1 MQNIG
6 NTYQTKQSEFA
17 TSGKTVKTD
26 VKAAFD
32 FAAIFSDLNAKSDS
46 HTNLSNVMA
55 SAKDNRLNA
64 VKQSNTKKTAAKE
77 DLRKDNSINKDNEDP
92 EEKKTKNKDKTTVTE
107 DLSLALKDLNALL
120 EESNQEDLQ
129 VQIDPAT
136 ASKDFLSVPEDNLD
150 LASDYVPTE
159 LVVETKVNQH
169 TDNANVT
176 DDTVDLVLA
185 SNSNNSKLLNQL
197 KQFANTQDTEVLDL
211 STDKLKEFLAKV
223 DVSSLSEQDFA
234 TFKFLKEQSV
244 ALDSP
249 KPLLNLQ
256 QQLAT
261 LSNVKLTAVTNDP
274 LLDTKVSVSNLLNE
288 LDGKVNLNTDTT
300 SISADEDF
308 GFKDFE
314 NIENSLKLSKL
325 LDDELQDL
333 DTKEQINSIMDAK
346 DKANAN
352 TLARSLEL
360 LKQVSSGMNVS
371 PRLNMTS
378 SDRVDSNLVASKT
391 TLESA
396 LMEKQATAFSSN
408 SAFENGS
415 FSENSNSQQS
425 FNQNFLNSLNQ
436 ANKTVSTESKPT
448 LNQTPDLLTLSKN
461 LKENAEA
468 LTEKVMKMA
477 SRNLKS
483 MVLDL
488 NPTNLGKMK
497 ITLDLTNADEIAKI
511 SIGASQAGTRALVES
526 TLESLKE
533 TLKQNFIEAQT
544 DVVDYEEGE
553 PNHEQYASGDEQHQ
567 PQHESS
573 QDERADNGI
582 LFASDENSEN
592 ETENSQLNDLENINN
607 SQNANG
613 ISYFA

>member
-107 DLSLALKDLNALL
+107 DLSLALNDLNALL
-120 EESNQEDLQ
+120 NDSNQEDLQ
-129 VQIDPAT
+129 VQIDPA
-136 ASKDFLSVPEDNLD
+136 ASKDFLSVSQDNLD

-197 KQFANTQDTEVLDL
+197 KQFANAQDTEVLDL

-261 LSNVKLTAVTNDP
+261 LSNGKLTVANDP
-274 LLDTKVSVSNLLNE
+274 LLNTKVSVSNLLKE
-288 LDGKVNLNTDTT
+288 LEGKVNLNTDTT

-371 PRLNMTS
+371 PRMNMTS

-497 ITLDLTNADEIAKI
+497 ITLDLTSADEIAKI

-526 TLESLKE
+526 TLDSLKE

-553 PNHEQYASGDEQHQ
+553 PNHEQYASDDEQHQ

-573 QDERADNGI
+573 QQKSSDNGI
-582 LFASDENSEN
+582 LFASDENSER

>member
-64 VKQSNTKKTAAKE
+64 VKQNNTKKTTA
-77 DLRKDNSINKDNEDP
+77 KDNSISDEKEEP
-92 EEKKTKNKDKTTVTE
+92 EEKKAKNKDKTTVTE
-107 DLSLALKDLNALL
+107 DLSLALNDLNALL

-261 LSNVKLTAVTNDP
+261 LSNVKLTAATNDP

-288 LDGKVNLNTDTT
+288 LEGKVNLNTDTT

-371 PRLNMTS
+371 PRMNMTS

-526 TLESLKE
+526 TLDSLKE

-553 PNHEQYASGDEQHQ
+553 PNHEQYASDDEQHQ

-573 QDERADNGI
+573 QQKSSDNGI
-582 LFASDENSEN
+582 LFASDENSER

>member
-32 FAAIFSDLNAKSDS
+32 FAVIFSDLNAKSDS

-197 KQFANTQDTEVLDL
+197 KQFANAQDTEVLDL

-261 LSNVKLTAVTNDP
+261 LSNVKLTAATNDP
-274 LLDTKVSVSNLLNE
+274 LLDTKVSVSNLLKE
-288 LDGKVNLNTDTT
+288 LEGKVNLNTDTT

-371 PRLNMTS
+371 PRMNMTS

-526 TLESLKE
+526 TLDSLKE

-553 PNHEQYASGDEQHQ
+553 PNHEQYASDDEQHQ

-573 QDERADNGI
+573 QQKSSDNGI
-582 LFASDENSEN
+582 LFASDENSER

>member
-46 HTNLSNVMA
+46 HSNLTNVVA

-64 VKQSNTKKTAAKE
+64 VKQNNTKKTTA
-77 DLRKDNSINKDNEDP
+77 KDNSISDEKEEP
-92 EEKKTKNKDKTTVTE
+92 EEKKAKNKDKTTVTE
-107 DLSLALKDLNALL
+107 DLSLALNDLNALL
-120 EESNQEDLQ
+120 EETNQEDLQ

-136 ASKDFLSVPEDNLD
+136 ASKDFLSVPQDNLD

-197 KQFANTQDTEVLDL
+197 KQFANAQDTEVLDL

-261 LSNVKLTAVTNDP
+261 LSNVKLTAATNDP
-274 LLDTKVSVSNLLNE
+274 LLDTKVSVSNLLKE
-288 LDGKVNLNTDTT
+288 LEGKVNLNTDTT

-371 PRLNMTS
+371 PRMNMTS

-497 ITLDLTNADEIAKI
+497 ITLDLTSADEIAKI

-526 TLESLKE
+526 TLDSLKE

-553 PNHEQYASGDEQHQ
+553 PNHEQYASDDEQHQ

-573 QDERADNGI
+573 QQKSSDNGI
-582 LFASDENSEN
+582 LFASDENSER

>member
-107 DLSLALKDLNALL
+107 DLSLALNDLNALL
-120 EESNQEDLQ
+120 NDTNQEDLQ
-129 VQIDPAT
+129 VQIDPA
-136 ASKDFLSVPEDNLD
+136 ASKDFLSVSQDNLD
-150 LASDYVPTE
+150 LASDYVPTD
-159 LVVETKVNQH
+159 LVVEAKVNQH

-197 KQFANTQDTEVLDL
+197 KQFANAQDTEVLDL

-261 LSNVKLTAVTNDP
+261 LSNGKLTVANDP
-274 LLDTKVSVSNLLNE
+274 LLNTKVSVSNLLKE
-288 LDGKVNLNTDTT
+288 LEGKVNLNTDTT

-371 PRLNMTS
+371 PRMNMTS

-396 LMEKQATAFSSN
+396 LMEKQAQAFSSN

-497 ITLDLTNADEIAKI
+497 ITLDLTNVDEIAKI

-526 TLESLKE
+526 TLDSLKE

-553 PNHEQYASGDEQHQ
+553 PNHEQYASDDEQHQ

-573 QDERADNGI
+573 QQKSSDNGI
-582 LFASDENSEN
+582 LFASDENSER

>member
-32 FAAIFSDLNAKSDS
+32 FAVIFSDLNAKSDS

-107 DLSLALKDLNALL
+107 DLSLALNDLNALL
-120 EESNQEDLQ
+120 NDTNQEDLQ
-129 VQIDPAT
+129 VQIDPA
-136 ASKDFLSVPEDNLD
+136 ASKDFLSVSQDNLD

-261 LSNVKLTAVTNDP
+261 LSNGKLTVANDP
-274 LLDTKVSVSNLLNE
+274 LLNTKVSVSNLLKE
-288 LDGKVNLNTDTT
+288 LEGKVNLNTDTT

-371 PRLNMTS
+371 PRMNMTS

-526 TLESLKE
+526 TLDSLKE

-553 PNHEQYASGDEQHQ
+553 PNHEQYASDDEQHQ

-573 QDERADNGI
+573 QQKSSDNGI
-582 LFASDENSEN
+582 LFASDENSER

>member
-46 HTNLSNVMA
+46 HTNLSNVIA

-107 DLSLALKDLNALL
+107 DLSLALNDLNALL
-120 EESNQEDLQ
+120 NDTNQEDLQ

-136 ASKDFLSVPEDNLD
+136 SKDFLSVSQDNLD
-150 LASDYVPTE
+150 LASDYVPTD
-159 LVVETKVNQH
+159 LVVEAKVNQH

-197 KQFANTQDTEVLDL
+197 KQFANAQDTEVLDL

-261 LSNVKLTAVTNDP
+261 LSNGKLTVANDP
-274 LLDTKVSVSNLLNE
+274 LLNTKVSVSNLLKE
-288 LDGKVNLNTDTT
+288 LEGKVNLNTDTT

-371 PRLNMTS
+371 PRMNMTS

-497 ITLDLTNADEIAKI
+497 ITLDLTSADEIAKI

-526 TLESLKE
+526 SLDNLKE

-553 PNHEQYASGDEQHQ
+553 PNHEQYASDDEQHQ

-573 QDERADNGI
+573 QQKSSDNGI
-582 LFASDENSEN
+582 LFASDENSER

>member
-107 DLSLALKDLNALL
+107 DLSLALNDLNALL

-150 LASDYVPTE
+150 LASDYVPTD
-159 LVVETKVNQH
+159 LVVKAKVNQH

-197 KQFANTQDTEVLDL
+197 KQFANAQDTEVLDL

-261 LSNVKLTAVTNDP
+261 LSNGKLTVANDP
-274 LLDTKVSVSNLLNE
+274 LLNTKVSVSNLLKE
-288 LDGKVNLNTDTT
+288 LEGKVNLNTDTT

-371 PRLNMTS
+371 PRMNMTS

-526 TLESLKE
+526 TLDSLKE

-553 PNHEQYASGDEQHQ
+553 PNHEQYASDDEQHQ

-573 QDERADNGI
+573 QQKSSDNGI
-582 LFASDENSEN
+582 LFASDENSER

>member
-107 DLSLALKDLNALL
+107 DLSLALNDLNALL
-120 EESNQEDLQ
+120 NDTNQEDLQ

-136 ASKDFLSVPEDNLD
+136 SKDFLSVSQDNLD
-150 LASDYVPTE
+150 LASDYVPTD
-159 LVVETKVNQH
+159 LVVEAKVNQH

-197 KQFANTQDTEVLDL
+197 KQFANAQDTEVLDL

-261 LSNVKLTAVTNDP
+261 LSNGKLTVANDP
-274 LLDTKVSVSNLLNE
+274 LLNTKVSVSNLLKE
-288 LDGKVNLNTDTT
+288 LEGKVNLNTDTT

-371 PRLNMTS
+371 PRMNMTS

-526 TLESLKE
+526 TLDSLKE

-553 PNHEQYASGDEQHQ
+553 PNHEQYASDDEQHQ

-573 QDERADNGI
+573 QQKSSDNGI
-582 LFASDENSEN
+582 LFASDENSER

>member
-107 DLSLALKDLNALL
+107 DLSLALNDLNALL
-120 EESNQEDLQ
+120 NDSNQEDLQ
-129 VQIDPAT
+129 VQIDPA
-136 ASKDFLSVPEDNLD
+136 ASKDFLSVSQDNLD
-150 LASDYVPTE
+150 LASDYVPTD
-159 LVVETKVNQH
+159 LVVEAKVNQH

-197 KQFANTQDTEVLDL
+197 KQFANAQDTEVLDL

-249 KPLLNLQ
+249 KTLLNLQ

-261 LSNVKLTAVTNDP
+261 LSNGKLTVANDP
-274 LLDTKVSVSNLLNE
+274 LLNTKVSVSNLLKE
-288 LDGKVNLNTDTT
+288 LEGKVNLNTDTT

-371 PRLNMTS
+371 PRMNMTS

-526 TLESLKE
+526 TLDSLKE

-553 PNHEQYASGDEQHQ
+553 PNHEQYASDDEQHQ

-573 QDERADNGI
+573 QQKSSDNGI
-582 LFASDENSEN
+582 LFASDENSER

>member
-32 FAAIFSDLNAKSDS
+32 FAVIFSDLNAKSDS

-107 DLSLALKDLNALL
+107 DLSLALNDLNALL
-120 EESNQEDLQ
+120 NDTNQEDLQ
-129 VQIDPAT
+129 VQIDPA
-136 ASKDFLSVPEDNLD
+136 ASKDFLSVSQDNLD
-150 LASDYVPTE
+150 LASDYVPTD
-159 LVVETKVNQH
+159 LVVEAKVNQH

-197 KQFANTQDTEVLDL
+197 KQFANAQNTEVLDL

-261 LSNVKLTAVTNDP
+261 LSNGKLTVANDP
-274 LLDTKVSVSNLLNE
+274 LLNTKVSVSNLLKE
-288 LDGKVNLNTDTT
+288 LEGKVNLNTDTT
-300 SISADEDF
+300 SISADENF

-436 ANKTVSTESKPT
+436 ANKTVSTESKPA

-526 TLESLKE
+526 TLDSLKE

-553 PNHEQYASGDEQHQ
+553 PNHEQYASDDEQHQ

-573 QDERADNGI
+573 QQKSSDNGI
-582 LFASDENSEN
+582 LFASDENSER

>member
-17 TSGKTVKTD
+17 SSGKTVKTD

-46 HTNLSNVMA
+46 HSNLANVMA

-64 VKQSNTKKTAAKE
+64 VKQNNQKKTTA
-77 DLRKDNSINKDNEDP
+77 KDNSVQDENEGS
-92 EEKKTKNKDKTTVTE
+92 EKKKAKNKDKTSVTE

-120 EESNQEDLQ
+120 DKTNQEDLKG
-129 VQIDPAT
+129 QI
-136 ASKDFLSVPEDNLD
+136 D
-150 LASDYVPTE
+150 LASGCLSKD
-159 LVVETKVNQH
+159 LVVDANQN
-169 TDNANVT
+169 TSNTNAT
-176 DDTVDLVLA
+176 EDCVDLVLA
-185 SNSNNSKLLNQL
+185 SNNNSKLLNQL
-197 KQFANTQDTEVLDL
+197 KQFANAQDTEVLDL

-261 LSNVKLTAVTNDP
+261 LSNGKLTVANDP
-274 LLDTKVSVSNLLNE
+274 LLNTKVSVSNLLKE
-288 LDGKVNLNTDTT
+288 LEGKVNLNTDTT

-371 PRLNMTS
+371 PRMNMTS

-497 ITLDLTNADEIAKI
+497 ITLDLTSADEIAKI

-526 TLESLKE
+526 TLDSLKE

-553 PNHEQYASGDEQHQ
+553 PNHEQYASDDEQHQ

-573 QDERADNGI
+573 QQKSSDNGI
-582 LFASDENSEN
+582 LFASDENSER

>member
-107 DLSLALKDLNALL
+107 DLSLALNDLNALL
-120 EESNQEDLQ
+120 NDTNQEDLQ
-129 VQIDPAT
+129 VQIDPA
-136 ASKDFLSVPEDNLD
+136 ASKDFLSVSQDNLD
-150 LASDYVPTE
+150 LASDYVPTD
-159 LVVETKVNQH
+159 LVVEAKVNQH

-261 LSNVKLTAVTNDP
+261 LSNVKLTAATNDP
-274 LLDTKVSVSNLLNE
+274 LLDTKVSVSNLLKE
-288 LDGKVNLNTDTT
+288 LEGKVNLNTDTT

-371 PRLNMTS
+371 PRMNMTS

-497 ITLDLTNADEIAKI
+497 ITLDLTSADEIAKI

-526 TLESLKE
+526 TLDSLKE

-553 PNHEQYASGDEQHQ
+553 PNHEQYASDDEQHQ

-573 QDERADNGI
+573 QQKSSDNGI
-582 LFASDENSEN
+582 LFASDENSER

>member
-107 DLSLALKDLNALL
+107 DLSLALNDLNALL
-120 EESNQEDLQ
+120 NDTNQEDLQ
-129 VQIDPAT
+129 VQIDPA
-136 ASKDFLSVPEDNLD
+136 ASKDFLSVSQDNLD
-150 LASDYVPTE
+150 LASDYVPTD
-159 LVVETKVNQH
+159 LVVEAKVNQH

-197 KQFANTQDTEVLDL
+197 KQFANAQDTEVLDL

-261 LSNVKLTAVTNDP
+261 LSNGKLTVANDP
-274 LLDTKVSVSNLLNE
+274 LLNTKVSVSNLLKE
-288 LDGKVNLNTDTT
+288 LEGKVNLNTDTT

-371 PRLNMTS
+371 PRMNMTS

-497 ITLDLTNADEIAKI
+497 ITLDLTSADEIAKI

-526 TLESLKE
+526 TLDSLKE

-553 PNHEQYASGDEQHQ
+553 PNHEQYASDDEQHQ

-573 QDERADNGI
+573 QQKSSDNGI
-582 LFASDENSEN
+582 LFALDENSEN

>member
-17 TSGKTVKTD
+17 TNGKTVKTD

-107 DLSLALKDLNALL
+107 DLSLALNDLNALL
-120 EESNQEDLQ
+120 NDTNQEDLQ
-129 VQIDPAT
+129 VQIDPA
-136 ASKDFLSVPEDNLD
+136 ASKDFLSVSQDNLD

-197 KQFANTQDTEVLDL
+197 KQFANAQDTEVLDL

-261 LSNVKLTAVTNDP
+261 LSNGKLTVANDP
-274 LLDTKVSVSNLLNE
+274 LLNTKVSVSNLLKE
-288 LDGKVNLNTDTT
+288 LEGKVNLNTDTT

-371 PRLNMTS
+371 PRMNMTS

-526 TLESLKE
+526 TLDSLKE

-553 PNHEQYASGDEQHQ
+553 PNHEQYASDDEQHQ

-573 QDERADNGI
+573 QQKSSDNGI
-582 LFASDENSEN
+582 LFASDENSER

>member
-107 DLSLALKDLNALL
+107 DLSLALNDLNALL
-120 EESNQEDLQ
+120 NDTNQEDLQ
-129 VQIDPAT
+129 VQIDPA
-136 ASKDFLSVPEDNLD
+136 ASKDFLSVSQDNLD
-150 LASDYVPTE
+150 LASDYVPTD
-159 LVVETKVNQH
+159 LVVEAKVNQH

-197 KQFANTQDTEVLDL
+197 KQFANAQDTEVLDL

-261 LSNVKLTAVTNDP
+261 LSNGKLTVANDP
-274 LLDTKVSVSNLLNE
+274 LLNTKVSVSNLLKDLE
-288 LDGKVNLNTDTT
+288 GKVNLNTDTT

-526 TLESLKE
+526 TLDSLKE

-553 PNHEQYASGDEQHQ
+553 PNHEQYASDDEQHQ

-573 QDERADNGI
+573 QQKSSDNGI
-582 LFASDENSEN
+582 LFASDENSER

>member
-107 DLSLALKDLNALL
+107 DLSLALNDLNALL
-120 EESNQEDLQ
+120 NDTNQEDLQ
-129 VQIDPAT
+129 VQIDPA
-136 ASKDFLSVPEDNLD
+136 ASKDFLSVSQDNLD
-150 LASDYVPTE
+150 LASDYVPTN
-159 LVVETKVNQH
+159 LVVEAKVNQH

-197 KQFANTQDTEVLDL
+197 KQFANAQDTEVLDL

-261 LSNVKLTAVTNDP
+261 LSNGKLTVANDP
-274 LLDTKVSVSNLLNE
+274 LLNTKVSVSNLLKE
-288 LDGKVNLNTDTT
+288 LEGKVNLNTDTT

-371 PRLNMTS
+371 PRMNMTS

-526 TLESLKE
+526 TLDSLKE

-553 PNHEQYASGDEQHQ
+553 PNHEQYASDDEQHQ

-573 QDERADNGI
+573 QQKSSDNGI
-582 LFASDENSEN
+582 LFASDENSER

-613 ISYFA
+613 ISCFA

>member
-46 HTNLSNVMA
+46 HSNLTNVVA

-64 VKQSNTKKTAAKE
+64 VKQNNTKKTTA
-77 DLRKDNSINKDNEDP
+77 KDNSISDEKEEP
-92 EEKKTKNKDKTTVTE
+92 EEKKAKNKDKTTVTE
-107 DLSLALKDLNALL
+107 DLSLALNDLNALL
-120 EESNQEDLQ
+120 EETNQEDLQ
-129 VQIDPAT
+129 VQIDPA
-136 ASKDFLSVPEDNLD
+136 ASKDFLSVSQDNLD
-150 LASDYVPTE
+150 LASDYVPTD

-197 KQFANTQDTEVLDL
+197 KQFANAQDTEVLDL

-261 LSNVKLTAVTNDP
+261 LSNGKLTVANDP
-274 LLDTKVSVSNLLNE
+274 LLNTKVSVSNLLKE
-288 LDGKVNLNTDTT
+288 LEGKVNLNTDTT

-371 PRLNMTS
+371 PRMNMTS

-526 TLESLKE
+526 TLDSLKE

-553 PNHEQYASGDEQHQ
+553 PNHEQYASDDEQHQ

-573 QDERADNGI
+573 QQKSSDNGI
-582 LFASDENSEN
+582 LFASDENSER

>member
-64 VKQSNTKKTAAKE
+64 VKQNNTKKTTA
-77 DLRKDNSINKDNEDP
+77 KDNSISDEKEEP
-92 EEKKTKNKDKTTVTE
+92 EEKKAKNKDKTTVTE
-107 DLSLALKDLNALL
+107 DLSLALNDLNALL
-120 EESNQEDLQ
+120 EETNQEDLQ

-261 LSNVKLTAVTNDP
+261 LSNGKLTVANDP
-274 LLDTKVSVSNLLNE
+274 LLNTKVSVSNLLKE
-288 LDGKVNLNTDTT
+288 LEGKVNLNTDTT

-371 PRLNMTS
+371 PRMNMTS

-526 TLESLKE
+526 TLDSLKE

-553 PNHEQYASGDEQHQ
+553 PNHEQYASDDEQHQ

-573 QDERADNGI
+573 QQKSSDNGI
-582 LFASDENSEN
+582 LFASDENSER

>member
-107 DLSLALKDLNALL
+107 DLSLALNDLNALL
-120 EESNQEDLQ
+120 NDTNQEDLQ

-197 KQFANTQDTEVLDL
+197 KQFANAQDTEVLDL

-261 LSNVKLTAVTNDP
+261 LSNGKLTVANDP
-274 LLDTKVSVSNLLNE
+274 LLNTKVSVSNLLKE
-288 LDGKVNLNTDTT
+288 LEGKVNLNTDTT

-371 PRLNMTS
+371 PRMNMTS

-526 TLESLKE
+526 TLDSLKE

-553 PNHEQYASGDEQHQ
+553 PNHEQYASDDEQHQ

-573 QDERADNGI
+573 QQKSSDNGI
-582 LFASDENSEN
+582 LFASDENSER

>member
-107 DLSLALKDLNALL
+107 DLSLALNDLNALL
-120 EESNQEDLQ
+120 NDTNQEDLQ
-129 VQIDPAT
+129 VQIDPA
-136 ASKDFLSVPEDNLD
+136 ASKDFLSVSQDNLD
-150 LASDYVPTE
+150 LASDYVPTD
-159 LVVETKVNQH
+159 LVVEAKVNQH

-261 LSNVKLTAVTNDP
+261 LSNGKLTVANDP
-274 LLDTKVSVSNLLNE
+274 LLNTKVSVSNLLKE
-288 LDGKVNLNTDTT
+288 LEGKVNLNTDTT

-371 PRLNMTS
+371 PRMNMTS

-497 ITLDLTNADEIAKI
+497 ITLDLTSADEIAKI

-526 TLESLKE
+526 TLDSLKE

-553 PNHEQYASGDEQHQ
+553 PNHEQYASDDEQHQ

-573 QDERADNGI
+573 QQKSSDNGI
-582 LFASDENSEN
+582 LFASDENSER

>member
-1 MQNIG
+1 
-6 NTYQTKQSEFA
+6 
-17 TSGKTVKTD
+17 
-26 VKAAFD
+26 
-32 FAAIFSDLNAKSDS
+32 
-46 HTNLSNVMA
+46 

-107 DLSLALKDLNALL
+107 DLSLALNDLNALL
-120 EESNQEDLQ
+120 NDTNQEDLQ
-129 VQIDPAT
+129 VQIDPA
-136 ASKDFLSVPEDNLD
+136 ASKDFLSVSQDNLD
-150 LASDYVPTE
+150 LASDYVPTD
-159 LVVETKVNQH
+159 LVVEAKVNQH

-197 KQFANTQDTEVLDL
+197 KQFANAQDTEVLDL

-261 LSNVKLTAVTNDP
+261 LSNVKLTAATNDP

-288 LDGKVNLNTDTT
+288 LEGKVNLNTDTT

-497 ITLDLTNADEIAKI
+497 ITLDLTSADEIAKI

-526 TLESLKE
+526 TLDNLKE

-573 QDERADNGI
+573 QQKSSDNGI
-582 LFASDENSEN
+582 LFASDENSER

>member
-107 DLSLALKDLNALL
+107 DLSLALNDLNALL
-120 EESNQEDLQ
+120 NDTNQEDLQ
-129 VQIDPAT
+129 VQIDPA
-136 ASKDFLSVPEDNLD
+136 ASKDFLSVSQDNLD
-150 LASDYVPTE
+150 LASDYVPTD
-159 LVVETKVNQH
+159 LVVEAKVNQH

-197 KQFANTQDTEVLDL
+197 KQFANAQDTEVLDL

-261 LSNVKLTAVTNDP
+261 LSNGKLTVANDP
-274 LLDTKVSVSNLLNE
+274 LLNTKVSVSNLLKE
-288 LDGKVNLNTDTT
+288 LEGKVNLNTDTT

-371 PRLNMTS
+371 PRMNMTS

-497 ITLDLTNADEIAKI
+497 ITLDLTSADEIAKI

-526 TLESLKE
+526 TLDSLKE

-553 PNHEQYASGDEQHQ
+553 PNHEQYASDDEQHQ

-573 QDERADNGI
+573 QQKSSDNGI
-582 LFASDENSEN
+582 LFASDENSERV
-592 ETENSQLNDLENINN
+592 TENSQLNDLENINN

>member
-107 DLSLALKDLNALL
+107 DLSLALNDLNALL
-120 EESNQEDLQ
+120 NDTNQEDLQ

-197 KQFANTQDTEVLDL
+197 KQFANAQDTEVLDL

-261 LSNVKLTAVTNDP
+261 LSNGKLTVANDP
-274 LLDTKVSVSNLLNE
+274 LLNTKVSVSNLLKE
-288 LDGKVNLNTDTT
+288 LEGKVNLNTDTT

-497 ITLDLTNADEIAKI
+497 ITLDLTSADEIAKI

-526 TLESLKE
+526 TLDSLKE

-553 PNHEQYASGDEQHQ
+553 PNHEQYASDDERHQ

-573 QDERADNGI
+573 QQKSSDNGI
-582 LFASDENSEN
+582 LFASDENSER

>member
-64 VKQSNTKKTAAKE
+64 VKQNNTKKTTA
-77 DLRKDNSINKDNEDP
+77 KDNSISDEKEEP
-92 EEKKTKNKDKTTVTE
+92 EEKKAKNKDKTTVTE
-107 DLSLALKDLNALL
+107 DLSLALNDLNALL
-120 EESNQEDLQ
+120 EETNQEDLQ

-261 LSNVKLTAVTNDP
+261 LSNVKLTAATNDP

-288 LDGKVNLNTDTT
+288 LEGKVNLNTDTT

-371 PRLNMTS
+371 PRMNMTS

-497 ITLDLTNADEIAKI
+497 ITLDLTSADEIAKI

-526 TLESLKE
+526 TLDSLKE

-553 PNHEQYASGDEQHQ
+553 PNHEQYASDDEQHQ

-573 QDERADNGI
+573 QQKSSDNGI
-582 LFASDENSEN
+582 LFASDENSER

>member
-159 LVVETKVNQH
+159 LVVETKANQH

-211 STDKLKEFLAKV
+211 K
-223 DVSSLSEQDFA
+223 
-234 TFKFLKEQSV
+234 
-244 ALDSP
+244 
-249 KPLLNLQ
+249 
-256 QQLAT
+256 
-261 LSNVKLTAVTNDP
+261 
-274 LLDTKVSVSNLLNE
+274 
-288 LDGKVNLNTDTT
+288 
-300 SISADEDF
+300 
-308 GFKDFE
+308 
-314 NIENSLKLSKL
+314 
-325 LDDELQDL
+325 
-333 DTKEQINSIMDAK
+333 
-346 DKANAN
+346 
-352 TLARSLEL
+352 
-360 LKQVSSGMNVS
+360 
-371 PRLNMTS
+371 
-378 SDRVDSNLVASKT
+378 
-391 TLESA
+391 
-396 LMEKQATAFSSN
+396 
-408 SAFENGS
+408 S
-415 FSENSNSQQS
+415 F
-425 FNQNFLNSLNQ
+425 
-436 ANKTVSTESKPT
+436 
-448 LNQTPDLLTLSKN
+448 
-461 LKENAEA
+461 
-468 LTEKVMKMA
+468 
-477 SRNLKS
+477 
-483 MVLDL
+483 
-488 NPTNLGKMK
+488 
-497 ITLDLTNADEIAKI
+497 
-511 SIGASQAGTRALVES
+511 
-526 TLESLKE
+526 
-533 TLKQNFIEAQT
+533 
-544 DVVDYEEGE
+544 
-553 PNHEQYASGDEQHQ
+553 
-567 PQHESS
+567 
-573 QDERADNGI
+573 
-582 LFASDENSEN
+582 
-592 ETENSQLNDLENINN
+592 
-607 SQNANG
+607 
-613 ISYFA
+613 

>member
-107 DLSLALKDLNALL
+107 DLSLALNDLNALL
-120 EESNQEDLQ
+120 NDTNQEDLQ
-129 VQIDPAT
+129 VQIDPA
-136 ASKDFLSVPEDNLD
+136 ASKDFLSVSQDNLD
-150 LASDYVPTE
+150 LASDYVPTD
-159 LVVETKVNQH
+159 LVVEAKVNQH

-197 KQFANTQDTEVLDL
+197 KQFANAQDTEVLDL

-261 LSNVKLTAVTNDP
+261 LSNGKLTVANDP
-274 LLDTKVSVSNLLNE
+274 LLNTKVSVSNLLKE
-288 LDGKVNLNTDTT
+288 LEGKVNLNTDTT

-526 TLESLKE
+526 TLDSLKE

-553 PNHEQYASGDEQHQ
+553 PNHEQYASDDEQHQ

-573 QDERADNGI
+573 QQKSSDNGI
-582 LFASDENSEN
+582 LFASDENSER

>member
-261 LSNVKLTAVTNDP
+261 LSNGKLTVANDP
-274 LLDTKVSVSNLLNE
+274 LLNTKVSVSNLLKE
-288 LDGKVNLNTDTT
+288 LEGKVNLNTDTT

-497 ITLDLTNADEIAKI
+497 ITLDLTSADEIAKI

-526 TLESLKE
+526 TLDSLKE

-553 PNHEQYASGDEQHQ
+553 PNHEQYASDDEQHQ

-573 QDERADNGI
+573 QQKSSDNGI
-582 LFASDENSEN
+582 LFASDENSER

>member
-64 VKQSNTKKTAAKE
+64 VKQNNTKKTTA
-77 DLRKDNSINKDNEDP
+77 KDNSISDEKEEP
-92 EEKKTKNKDKTTVTE
+92 EEKKAKNKDKTTVTE

-261 LSNVKLTAVTNDP
+261 LSNVKLTAATNDP
-274 LLDTKVSVSNLLNE
+274 LLDTKVSVSNLLKE
-288 LDGKVNLNTDTT
+288 LEGKVNLNTDTT

-371 PRLNMTS
+371 PRMNMTS

-526 TLESLKE
+526 TLDSLKE

-553 PNHEQYASGDEQHQ
+553 PNHEQYASDDEQHQ

-573 QDERADNGI
+573 QQKSSDNGI
-582 LFASDENSEN
+582 LFASDENSER

>member
-107 DLSLALKDLNALL
+107 DLSLALNDLNALL
-120 EESNQEDLQ
+120 NDTNQEDLQ
-129 VQIDPAT
+129 VQIDPA
-136 ASKDFLSVPEDNLD
+136 ASKDFLSVSQDNLD
-150 LASDYVPTE
+150 LASDYVPTD
-159 LVVETKVNQH
+159 LVVEAKVNQH

-197 KQFANTQDTEVLDL
+197 KQFANIQDTEVLDL

-261 LSNVKLTAVTNDP
+261 LSNVKLTAATNDP

-288 LDGKVNLNTDTT
+288 LEGKVNLNTDTT

-497 ITLDLTNADEIAKI
+497 ITLDLTSADEIAKI

-526 TLESLKE
+526 TLDSLKE

-553 PNHEQYASGDEQHQ
+553 PNHEQYASDDEQHQ

-573 QDERADNGI
+573 QQKSSDNGI
-582 LFASDENSEN
+582 LFASDENSER

>member
-46 HTNLSNVMA
+46 HSNLANVMA

-107 DLSLALKDLNALL
+107 DLSLALNDLNALL
-120 EESNQEDLQ
+120 NDTNQEDLQ
-129 VQIDPAT
+129 VQIDPA
-136 ASKDFLSVPEDNLD
+136 ASKDFLSVSQDNLD
-150 LASDYVPTE
+150 LASDYVPTD
-159 LVVETKVNQH
+159 LVVEAKVNQH

-197 KQFANTQDTEVLDL
+197 KQFANAQDTEVLDL

-261 LSNVKLTAVTNDP
+261 LSNGKLTVANDP
-274 LLDTKVSVSNLLNE
+274 LLNTKVSVSNLLKE
-288 LDGKVNLNTDTT
+288 LEGKVNLNTDTT

-371 PRLNMTS
+371 PRMNMTS

-526 TLESLKE
+526 TLDSLKE

-553 PNHEQYASGDEQHQ
+553 PNHEQYASDDEQHQ

-573 QDERADNGI
+573 QQKSSDNGI
-582 LFASDENSEN
+582 LFASDENSER

>member
-17 TSGKTVKTD
+17 SSGKTVKTD

-46 HTNLSNVMA
+46 HSNLANVMA

-64 VKQSNTKKTAAKE
+64 VKQNNQKKTTA
-77 DLRKDNSINKDNEDP
+77 KDNSVQDENEGS
-92 EEKKTKNKDKTTVTE
+92 EKKKAKNKDKTSVTE

-120 EESNQEDLQ
+120 DETNQEDLKG
-129 VQIDPAT
+129 QI
-136 ASKDFLSVPEDNLD
+136 D
-150 LASDYVPTE
+150 LASGCLSKD
-159 LVVETKVNQH
+159 LVVDANQN
-169 TDNANVT
+169 TSNTNAT
-176 DDTVDLVLA
+176 EDCVDLVLA
-185 SNSNNSKLLNQL
+185 SNNNSKLLKQL
-197 KQFANTQDTEVLDL
+197 KQFANAQDTEVLDL
-211 STDKLKEFLAKV
+211 STAKLKEFLAKV

-244 ALDSP
+244 TLDGS
-249 KPLLNLQ
+249 KTLFNLQ
-256 QQLAT
+256 QQLVAYG
-261 LSNVKLTAVTNDP
+261 KLTDANDP
-274 LLDTKVSVSNLLNE
+274 LLNTKVSISNLLNE

-360 LKQVSSGMNVS
+360 LKQASSFMNVS

-378 SDRVDSNLVASKT
+378 SDRVDGNLLASKT

-396 LMEKQATAFSSN
+396 LMEDQATAFSSN

-415 FSENSNSQQS
+415 FSEDSNSQQS

-436 ANKTVSTESKPT
+436 ANKTVSTESKST

-497 ITLDLTNADEIAKI
+497 ITLDLTSADEIAKI

-526 TLESLKE
+526 TLDSLKE
-533 TLKQNFIEAQT
+533 SLKQNFIEAQT
-544 DVVDYEEGE
+544 DVVDYEDEAQ
-553 PNHEQYASGDEQHQ
+553 NHEQYASGEDQHQHQ

-573 QDERADNGI
+573 QQKSSDNGI
-582 LFASDENSEN
+582 LFALDENSEN

>member
-107 DLSLALKDLNALL
+107 DLSLALNDLNALL
-120 EESNQEDLQ
+120 NDTNQEDLQ

-197 KQFANTQDTEVLDL
+197 KQFANAQDTEVLDL

-261 LSNVKLTAVTNDP
+261 LSNGKLTVANDP
-274 LLDTKVSVSNLLNE
+274 LLNTKVSVSNLLKE
-288 LDGKVNLNTDTT
+288 LEGKVNLNTDTT

-371 PRLNMTS
+371 PRMNMTS

-497 ITLDLTNADEIAKI
+497 ITLDLTSADEIAKI

-526 TLESLKE
+526 TLDSLKE

-553 PNHEQYASGDEQHQ
+553 PNHEQYASDDEQHQ

-573 QDERADNGI
+573 QQKSSDNGI
-582 LFASDENSEN
+582 LFASDENSER

>member
-129 VQIDPAT
+129 VQIDPA
-136 ASKDFLSVPEDNLD
+136 ASKDFLSVSQDNLD

-261 LSNVKLTAVTNDP
+261 LSNVKLTAATNDP
-274 LLDTKVSVSNLLNE
+274 LLDTKVSVSNLLKE
-288 LDGKVNLNTDTT
+288 LEGKVNLNTDTT

-526 TLESLKE
+526 TLDSLKE

-553 PNHEQYASGDEQHQ
+553 PNHEQYASDDEQHQ

-573 QDERADNGI
+573 QQKSSDNGI
-582 LFASDENSEN
+582 LFASDENSERD
-592 ETENSQLNDLENINN
+592 TENSQLNDLENINN

>member
-107 DLSLALKDLNALL
+107 DLSLALNDLNALL
-120 EESNQEDLQ
+120 NDTNQEDLQ

-197 KQFANTQDTEVLDL
+197 KQFANAQDTEVLDL

-261 LSNVKLTAVTNDP
+261 LSNVKLTAATNDP
-274 LLDTKVSVSNLLNE
+274 LLDTKVSVSNLLKE
-288 LDGKVNLNTDTT
+288 LEGKVNLNTDTT

-371 PRLNMTS
+371 PRMNMTS

-526 TLESLKE
+526 TLDSLKE

-567 PQHESS
+567 HESS
-573 QDERADNGI
+573 QQKSSDNGI
-582 LFASDENSEN
+582 LFASDENSER

>member
-32 FAAIFSDLNAKSDS
+32 FAVIFSDLNAKSDS

-107 DLSLALKDLNALL
+107 DLSLALNDLNALL
-120 EESNQEDLQ
+120 NDTNQEDLQ
-129 VQIDPAT
+129 VQIDPA
-136 ASKDFLSVPEDNLD
+136 ASKDFLSVSQDNLD
-150 LASDYVPTE
+150 LASDYVPTD
-159 LVVETKVNQH
+159 LVVEAKVNQH

-197 KQFANTQDTEVLDL
+197 KQFANAQDTEVLDL

-261 LSNVKLTAVTNDP
+261 LSNGKLTVANDP
-274 LLDTKVSVSNLLNE
+274 LLNTKVSVSNLLKE
-288 LDGKVNLNTDTT
+288 LEGKVNLNTDTT

-526 TLESLKE
+526 TLDSLKE

-553 PNHEQYASGDEQHQ
+553 PNHEQYASDDEQHQ

-573 QDERADNGI
+573 QQKSSDNGI
-582 LFASDENSEN
+582 LFASDENSER

>member
-107 DLSLALKDLNALL
+107 DLSLALNDLNALL
-120 EESNQEDLQ
+120 NDTNQEDLQ
-129 VQIDPAT
+129 VQIDPA
-136 ASKDFLSVPEDNLD
+136 ASKDFLSVSQDNLD
-150 LASDYVPTE
+150 LASDYVPTD
-159 LVVETKVNQH
+159 LVVEAKVNQH

-197 KQFANTQDTEVLDL
+197 KQFANAQDTEVLDL

-261 LSNVKLTAVTNDP
+261 LSNVKLTAATNDP
-274 LLDTKVSVSNLLNE
+274 LLDTKVSVSNLLKE
-288 LDGKVNLNTDTT
+288 LEGKVNLNTDTT

-526 TLESLKE
+526 TLDSLKE

-553 PNHEQYASGDEQHQ
+553 PNHEQYASDDEQHQ

-573 QDERADNGI
+573 QQKSSDNGI
-582 LFASDENSEN
+582 LFASDENSER

>member
-46 HTNLSNVMA
+46 HSNLTNVVA

-64 VKQSNTKKTAAKE
+64 VKQNNTKKTTA
-77 DLRKDNSINKDNEDP
+77 KDNSISDEKEEP
-92 EEKKTKNKDKTTVTE
+92 EEKKAKNKDKTTVTE
-107 DLSLALKDLNALL
+107 DLSLALNDLNALL

-261 LSNVKLTAVTNDP
+261 LSNVKLTAATNDP

-288 LDGKVNLNTDTT
+288 LEGKVNLNTDTT

-526 TLESLKE
+526 TLDSLKE

-553 PNHEQYASGDEQHQ
+553 PNHEQYASDDEQHQ

-573 QDERADNGI
+573 QQKSSDNGI
-582 LFASDENSEN
+582 LFASDENSER

>member
-107 DLSLALKDLNALL
+107 DLSLALNDLNALL
-120 EESNQEDLQ
+120 NDTNQEDLQ
-129 VQIDPAT
+129 VQIDPA
-136 ASKDFLSVPEDNLD
+136 ASKDFLSVSQDNLD
-150 LASDYVPTE
+150 LASDYVPTD
-159 LVVETKVNQH
+159 LVVEAKVNQH

-197 KQFANTQDTEVLDL
+197 KQFANAQDTEVLDL

-223 DVSSLSEQDFA
+223 DVSSLSEQEFA

-261 LSNVKLTAVTNDP
+261 LSNGKLTVANDP
-274 LLDTKVSVSNLLNE
+274 LLNTKVSVSNLLKE
-288 LDGKVNLNTDTT
+288 LEGKVNLNTDTT

-371 PRLNMTS
+371 PRMNMTS

-497 ITLDLTNADEIAKI
+497 ITLDLTSADEIAKI

-526 TLESLKE
+526 TLDSLKE

-553 PNHEQYASGDEQHQ
+553 PNHEQYASDDEQHQ

-573 QDERADNGI
+573 QQKSSDNGI
-582 LFASDENSEN
+582 LFASDENSER

>member
-129 VQIDPAT
+129 VQIDPA
-136 ASKDFLSVPEDNLD
+136 ASKDFLSVSQDNLD
-150 LASDYVPTE
+150 LASDYVPTD
-159 LVVETKVNQH
+159 LVVEAKVNQH

-197 KQFANTQDTEVLDL
+197 KQFANAQDTEVLDL

-261 LSNVKLTAVTNDP
+261 LSNVKLTAATNDP
-274 LLDTKVSVSNLLNE
+274 LLDTKVSVSNLLKE
-288 LDGKVNLNTDTT
+288 LEGKVNLNTDTT

-371 PRLNMTS
+371 PRMNMTS

-436 ANKTVSTESKPT
+436 ANKTVSTESKST

-526 TLESLKE
+526 TLDSLKE

-553 PNHEQYASGDEQHQ
+553 PNHEQYASDDEQHQ

-573 QDERADNGI
+573 QQKSSDNGI
-582 LFASDENSEN
+582 LFASDENSER